1 MRMLLP
7 VLRRPA
13 LAAPLLAVTLLALE
27 ACKPTCQ
34 STCRRFYD
42 PTECNAT
49 PQGVASEEAIEGCID
64 VCQDALQIT
73 GPEVDPDDRRFNPDF
88 IAPLNQT
95 STLAS
100 EREAAAWMDCVWS
113 FSDDEC
119 ESRLGDQYCVKIF

>member
-1 MRMLLP
+1 MLLP

-100 EREAAAWMDCVWS
+100 EREAAAWMD
-113 FSDDEC
+113 
-119 ESRLGDQYCVKIF
+119 